1 MASRGLVIAA
11 LLIGAGVV
19 GCGESSDGEVQAVQ
33 QAEHYQAA
41 RAATIRKAVDDK
53 RLPPVTLD
61 MLRSDNSIRVSFI
74 DGPNGVRDIVHTHGA
89 DGPKLRWDLD
99 QDGKISR
106 DERTI
111 TEQELYDATVRLR

>member
-11 LLIGAGVV
+11 LLAGAGVV
-19 GCGESSDGEVQAVQ
+19 GCGGNDGEVQAVQ

-41 RAATIRKAVDDK
+41 RAATIRKAVDDG

-74 DGPNGVRDIVHTHGA
+74 DGPNGVRDVVHTQGA
-89 DGPKLRWDLD
+89 KGAKLRWDLN
-99 QDGKISR
+99 QDGTIERS
-106 DERTI
+106 ERTI
-111 TEQELYDATVRLR
+111 TEQELYNATVRLR